1 MVSGLSITTPEREP
15 NGPAVITV
23 SGDVDW
29 MTHAILERKLEE
41 LVDGGETRIVAD
53 LSAVGFIDSTGL
65 TVLVSF
71 FHRLKMS
78 GGRLAIVCPSRGVRR
93 VFERT
98 GLDRLLG
105 VVDSGAEARASLAPD
120 AA

>member
-1 MVSGLSITTPEREP
+1 MASGLSITAPEREP
-15 NGPAVITV
+15 GEPAVIVV

-29 MTHAILERKLEE
+29 MTHAALERKLEE
-41 LVDGGETRIVAD
+41 LVEAGETRIVAD

-65 TVLVSF
+65 TVLVSS

-78 GGRLAIVCPSRGVRR
+78 GGRLAVVCPSRGVRR

-105 VVDSGAEARASLAPD
+105 VVESGAEARASLSA
-120 AA
+120 

>member
-1 MVSGLSITTPEREP
+1 VVSGLSITALEREP
-15 NGPAVITV
+15 DGPAVVMV

-29 MTHAILERKLEE
+29 MTHAALERKLEE
-41 LVDGGETRIVAD
+41 LIDAGETRIVAD

-65 TVLVSF
+65 TVLVSC
-71 FHRLKMS
+71 FHRLKMG
-78 GGRLAIVCPSRGVRR
+78 GGRLAIVCPSPGIRR

-105 VVDSGAEARASLAPD
+105 VAESSAEARASLSP
-120 AA
+120 